1 MRTNQLEGACDTCH
15 THVVAGSGRV
25 VGHAE
30 KQRTLC
36 LTCLPQPPARGLHH
50 GWFERPLASL
60 DFETTGVDPHHDRI
74 LSYALLDPG
83 VDGTPLD
90 RDGLVNAGVPI
101 PEASAAVHGI
111 TIESLVGAPPAR
123 IAISMIA
130 DWIQSLID
138 RRIGL
143 VVFNAAY
150 DLTMLRAEAA
160 RHDVRQPAW
169 GRLMVVDPYVIDWGM
184 ERGGLGSR
192 KLTDVASY
200 YGVLLDH
207 AHDAVADAEAARD
220 VAVQMGA
227 RHREAGECSLVELM
241 LRQHL
246 WHAERAADW
255 NTYATRVGRELD
267 DPTGWPLTSK
277 PRQQVIASA

>member
-1 MRTNQLEGACDTCH
+1 MRTNQLDGACETCY

-25 VGHAE
+25 VGRADR
-30 KQRTLC
+30 QRTLC
-36 LTCLPQPPARGLHH
+36 LTCSPQPPSRGHH
-50 GWFERPLASL
+50 RGWFERPLASL
-60 DFETTGVDPHHDRI
+60 DFETTGIDPHHDRI
-74 LSYALLDPG
+74 LSYALLEPD
-83 VDGTPLD
+83 LD
-90 RDGLVNAGVPI
+90 RAGLVNAGVPI

-111 TIESLVGAPPAR
+111 TPAALVGAPPAR

-169 GRLMVVDPYVIDWGM
+169 GRLMVVDPFVIDWGL

-192 KLTDVASY
+192 RLTDVAAY

-207 AHDAVADAEAARD
+207 AHDAVADARAALD
-220 VAVQMGA
+220 VAVEMGA

-246 WHAERAADW
+246 WHAERATDW
-255 NTYATRVGRELD
+255 NTYATRVGRDLD

-277 PRQQVIASA
+277 PRPAVLEPAG